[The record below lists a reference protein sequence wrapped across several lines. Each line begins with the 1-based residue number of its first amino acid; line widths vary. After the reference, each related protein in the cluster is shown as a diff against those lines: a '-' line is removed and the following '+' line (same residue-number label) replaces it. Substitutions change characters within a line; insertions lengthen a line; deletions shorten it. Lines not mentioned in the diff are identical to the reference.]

1 MRATVSGTQNPMAK
15 FSQMQSNQN
24 KNYALLEA
32 ESNEE
37 TDAYSEDQD

>member
-1 MRATVSGTQNPMAK
+1 
-15 FSQMQSNQN
+15 MQQN

-37 TDAYSEDQD
+37 TDAYSEEQDQIEEPILASKT

>member
-1 MRATVSGTQNPMAK
+1 MRGTVAGTNNPMAQ
-15 FSQMQSNQN
+15 FSHQMQQN

-37 TDAYSEDQD
+37 TDAYSEE

>member
-1 MRATVSGTQNPMAK
+1 MRATVAGTQNPMAQ
-15 FSQMQSNQN
+15 FGQQLQQS

-37 TDAYSEDQD
+37 TDAYSEEQD